1 MFHQRIYAVTLLT
14 AQQPFRSVTTV
25 ARLLHVSSC
34 CIRRC
39 SSPTSALHSLLKTPV
54 TTSSIWRMMNSHHS
68 HHTHGSDRLSSAY
81 HHNDN
86 TNNHVAIKLYTAK
99 AELEVRYPIPQVE
112 HLLRLRDMVTWSIAN
127 PDMKDRQFVD
137 ELRSRYGLSQVTA
150 YADLKIVKALL
161 PNLSECTR
169 DFHRWR
175 YNEMIMETYQMAK
188 KRKDTKT
195 MEKAATSYAK
205 FNRIDIEDEQSVPY
219 HMIVVQPFFPTTDPR
234 VVGITPVPNIDDRIR
249 KLTQELTTT
258 HPDTENIEY
267 EQADLVLDDIFKPE
281 DNEQQS

>member
-1 MFHQRIYAVTLLT
+1 MSQLNIIDIAKH
-14 AQQPFRSVTTV
+14 
-25 ARLLHVSSC
+25 
-34 CIRRC
+34 
-39 SSPTSALHSLLKTPV
+39 
-54 TTSSIWRMMNSHHS
+54 
-68 HHTHGSDRLSSAY
+68 D
-81 HHNDN
+81 
-86 TNNHVAIKLYTAK
+86 LYTTK
-99 AELEVRYPIPQVE
+99 SDLESKYPLPQIE
-112 HLLRLRDMVTWSIAN
+112 HLLRLRDMVTWCVAN

-219 HMIVVQPFFPTTDPR
+219 HMIVVQPFFPLLTLVSWASTLSRTSMTASANSRRSFPPLTPIRTTWNMNR
-234 VVGITPVPNIDDRIR
+234 LTSFSTTFLR
-249 KLTQELTTT
+249 KRTQRKNRSTNKTAT
-258 HPDTENIEY
+258 RRSTFI
-267 EQADLVLDDIFKPE
+267 K
-281 DNEQQS
+281 

>member
-1 MFHQRIYAVTLLT
+1 MSQL
-14 AQQPFRSVTTV
+14 
-25 ARLLHVSSC
+25 
-34 CIRRC
+34 
-39 SSPTSALHSLLKTPV
+39 
-54 TTSSIWRMMNSHHS
+54 SII
-68 HHTHGSDRLSSAY
+68 DIAKQ
-81 HHNDN
+81 D
-86 TNNHVAIKLYTAK
+86 LYTSQS
-99 AELEVRYPIPQVE
+99 ELEGKYPVPQIE

-195 MEKAATSYAK
+195 MESGH
-205 FNRIDIEDEQSVPY
+205 FLCE
-219 HMIVVQPFFPTTDPR
+219 VQP
-234 VVGITPVPNIDDRIR
+234 
-249 KLTQELTTT
+249 
-258 HPDTENIEY
+258 H
-267 EQADLVLDDIFKPE
+267 
-281 DNEQQS
+281 